1 MRDTDRKTARDMIA
15 NKGYKEVGIIHEMP
29 GPLFWG
35 KEVEIL
41 YEDMDGRLCE
51 CRAKDVAPGPFNSEY
66 FIATNGPAK
75 GNHMANVVAWRPLKE
90 EAEK

>member
-1 MRDTDRKTARDMIA
+1 MRDTDRKIARDMIA

-41 YEDMDGRLCE
+41 YEDMDGHLCG
-51 CRAKDVAPGPFNSEY
+51 CHAKDVAPYLFNSEC

-75 GNHMANVVAWRPLKE
+75 GNYMANVVAWKPLKGD
-90 EAEK
+90 AE